1 MYYFSKL
8 SKLKQFLIIDP
19 GGSKVKISHVSILI
33 KILTNE
39 DMIKMVKW
47 KRNGKMN
54 PQKITYGQFEAKAVR

>member
-39 DMIKMVKW
+39 DMIKMVK
-47 KRNGKMN
+47 
-54 PQKITYGQFEAKAVR
+54 